1 MSVAVAGAR
10 RTNKSTRASA
20 NRHERRWSHVAFA
33 QRWSAVA
40 SAELGRSIRNRIT
53 FANAAGALILGLAAV
68 LHVWAGIEVDR
79 LGYSISRARVVRQQ
93 LARDLEQLRVTYE
106 GETTPAA
113 LEKEAHERLGMAPA
127 APGHL
132 VVLR

>member
-10 RTNKSTRASA
+10 RTNKPSRAA
-20 NRHERRWSHVAFA
+20 RNRRERRWSHAAFA

-53 FANAAGALILGLAAV
+53 FANAAGAILLALAAA
-68 LHVWAGIEVDR
+68 LHVWAGIEADR

-93 LARDLEQLRVTYE
+93 LLRDLEQLRVAYE
-106 GETTPAA
+106 AETTPAA
-113 LEKEAHERLGMAPA
+113 LERAANDRLGMVPP
-127 APGHL
+127 APGRL

>member
-10 RTNKSTRASA
+10 RTNKPNRAS
-20 NRHERRWSHVAFA
+20 RHRRDRRWSHAAFA

-53 FANAAGALILGLAAV
+53 FANAAGAIILGLAAV

-93 LARDLEQLRVTYE
+93 LVRDLEQLRVAYE
-106 GETTPAA
+106 AETTPAA
-113 LEKEAHERLGMAPA
+113 LEKEAHERLGMSPP